1 MKLVLEVQR
10 MDIVVRSEENSWRRW
25 HFLNCV
31 LKDGDV
37 TYFSVRGKVI
47 EEGVKQRVLE

>member
-10 MDIVVRSEENSWRRW
+10 MDTVVRLEENFWRRW
-25 HFLNCV
+25 RLNCV